1 MDYGRHRRIY
11 RYQKKGEHKMKI
23 YHGSIEQ
30 VTAPEIRLSD
40 RTLDYGNGFYATTSH
55 AQAERW
61 VRRRI
66 RENKVDVGYVNIYE
80 FDPQTMQTYNTI
92 SFSTPTEEWVDFVM
106 ANRMQKGFTHDYDIV
121 YGPVANDHVYTAFAL
136 YEGNIIS
143 KQALIAELRTYTLVD
158 QYLFHTER
166 ALSSLRFIKAEEV
179 RI

>member
-1 MDYGRHRRIY
+1 MYMDRKHQDIAYFI
-11 RYQKKGEHKMKI
+11 
-23 YHGSIEQ
+23 SFCIEQ
-30 VTAPEIRLSD
+30 YKNAKGLTGE
-40 RTLDYGNGFYATTSH
+40 
-55 AQAERW
+55 QAM
-61 VRRRI
+61 
-66 RENKVDVGYVNIYE
+66 K
-80 FDPQTMQTYNTI
+80 T
-92 SFSTPTEEWVDFVM
+92 M
-106 ANRMQKGFTHDYDIV
+106 ANRMQKGFTHDYDTV